1 MICIYKRFSI
11 VFLTICLPSKW
22 ACFPLVT
29 TFLWLVTLVAIIL
42 LEPVLALVRGFEVC
56 LMVVG
61 ARFLWLHLW
70 LVVYVSSKVTADSR
84 QSIFFWLLIVL
95 SAKIF
100 VWCLC
105 FVRLEVWLIL
115 VHVSTEITADG
126 GHSARLV
133 DFLVLSERLI
143 CAFFESN
150 LLLLIL
156 IFVFLTGWAATR
168 WFVSKTLVVWVS
180 VVVLAAEALVNY
192 ATTSWEAAV
201 HPTRRVALSSLFTV
215 TSCCF

>member
-1 MICIYKRFSI
+1 M
-11 VFLTICLPSKW
+11 P
-22 ACFPLVT
+22 

-61 ARFLWLHLW
+61 ARFLGLHLW
-70 LVVYVSSKVTADSR
+70 LVVHVSSEVTADSR
-84 QSIFFWLLIVL
+84 QFIFFWLLIVL

-100 VWCLC
+100 VWCLY
-105 FVRLEVWLIL
+105 FVRLEVWLML

-156 IFVFLTGWAATR
+156 ISVFLTGWAATR
-168 WFVSKTLVVWVS
+168 
-180 VVVLAAEALVNY
+180 
-192 ATTSWEAAV
+192 
-201 HPTRRVALSSLFTV
+201 
-215 TSCCF
+215 